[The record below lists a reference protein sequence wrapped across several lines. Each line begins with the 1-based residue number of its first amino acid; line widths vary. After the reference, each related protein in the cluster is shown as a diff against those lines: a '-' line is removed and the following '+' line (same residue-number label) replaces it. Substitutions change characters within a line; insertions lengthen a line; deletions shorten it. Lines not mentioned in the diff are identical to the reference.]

1 MRKTFTTLP
10 KRNVM
15 TYIAVC
21 YKILFDLGDVQLNTS
36 EEFMI
41 NGTTGEH
48 TYEFTGFEVWSY
60 TLIAREM
67 KT

>member
-1 MRKTFTTLP
+1 
-10 KRNVM
+10 M

-21 YKILFDLGDVQLNTS
+21 YKILFDLGDVHLNTS
-36 EEFMI
+36 EEFII

-48 TYEFTGFEVWSY
+48 TYGFTGFEVSSY

-67 KT
+67 KK